1 MKRVE
6 QRHEVPLN
14 YTPTRAKE
22 GSRKSIRAQRLVR
35 SRVVDCRKCLIFC
48 ERRIKV
54 GQVEGME
61 VEFIPVEVQV
71 TRPRRGHQ
79 IGKMELSQSCFVLMG
94 SRPARAILEAKNVI
108 PTSTPICFQV
118 EVLSVGVTLSQV
130 FDPGSLLFPRT
141 LDHRSITA

>member
-1 MKRVE
+1 MRS
-6 QRHEVPLN
+6 PLIILQQERKKAPVN
-14 YTPTRAKE
+14 PSGPGALSGAVWLIAASASSSVK
-22 GSRKSIRAQRLVR
+22 GASRWDRSKVWRLSAFQSKSR
-35 SRVVDCRKCLIFC
+35 SR
-48 ERRIKV
+48 
-54 GQVEGME
+54 GH
-61 VEFIPVEVQV
+61 
-71 TRPRRGHQ
+71 GHQ

-141 LDHRSITA
+141 LDHRVTQHPTLEPLS